1 MVPRLAGP
9 RCAARTCSQMPRRRP
24 GLWQTGRMERP
35 SHELARLEGFSDG
48 VVAIAITLLVLPLV
62 DIARES
68 GHDSVWSILSNNSG
82 AFIAFAISFV
92 VIADLWMIHHR
103 IFASIADCDRALVR
117 LTLLWLFT
125 VVFLPFPTA
134 LVGGHETQSSE
145 CLYIAT
151 LLASSLCLRAS
162 ALWAVRHPELRAD
175 ASQLGVRDSSWMTPL
190 AMVIA
195 LGLTAVFPDVGL
207 WSLLLL
213 VLVNPIDRALARRAH
228 RTGPGQDERP
238 NGNPSSP
245 SRKAESA

>member
-1 MVPRLAGP
+1 MA
-9 RCAARTCSQMPRRRP
+9 
-24 GLWQTGRMERP
+24 RP
-35 SHELARLEGFSDG
+35 SHELARLEGFSDA

-68 GHDSVWSILSNNSG
+68 GHDPVWSILSNNSG

-103 IFASIADCDRALVR
+103 IFASIADCDRTLVR

-162 ALWAVRHPELRAD
+162 ALWAMRHPELRVD
-175 ASQLGVRDSSWMTPL
+175 ASRSRLRDSSWMTPL
-190 AMVIA
+190 GMLIA
-195 LGLTAVFPDVGL
+195 LALTAVFPSVGL

-213 VLVNPIDRALARRAH
+213 VLVNPVDRALARRAK
-228 RTGPGQDERP
+228 RTGPGHGKGP
-238 NGNPSSP
+238 GAKSSSP
-245 SRKAESA
+245 SPNTEST